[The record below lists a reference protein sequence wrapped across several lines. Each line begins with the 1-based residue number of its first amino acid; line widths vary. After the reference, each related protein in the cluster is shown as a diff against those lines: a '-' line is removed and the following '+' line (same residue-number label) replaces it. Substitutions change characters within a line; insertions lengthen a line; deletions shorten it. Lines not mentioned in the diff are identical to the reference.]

1 MYILVIVHA
10 FYHNNIFINLARIT
24 KYVSPYDTVFEAT
37 ESNEIINIIEI
48 VHVQYIFF
56 ILK

>member
-1 MYILVIVHA
+1 MHFITIL
-10 FYHNNIFINLARIT
+10 IFINLARKT
-24 KYVSPYDTVFEAT
+24 KYVSPYYTVFEAT
-37 ESNEIINIIEI
+37 ESNEVINRIEI

>member
-1 MYILVIVHA
+1 MHFITII
-10 FYHNNIFINLARIT
+10 IFINLARKT
-24 KYVSPYDTVFEAT
+24 KYVSPYYAVFEAT
-37 ESNEIINIIEI
+37 ESNEVINRIEI

>member
-1 MYILVIVHA
+1 MHFITIL
-10 FYHNNIFINLARIT
+10 IFINLARKT

-37 ESNEIINIIEI
+37 ESNKIINRIEI
-48 VHVQYIFF
+48 VHVQYKFF

>member
-1 MYILVIVHA
+1 MHFITII
-10 FYHNNIFINLARIT
+10 IFINLARKT
-24 KYVSPYDTVFEAT
+24 KYVLPYDAVFEAT
-37 ESNEIINIIEI
+37 ESNEIINRIEI